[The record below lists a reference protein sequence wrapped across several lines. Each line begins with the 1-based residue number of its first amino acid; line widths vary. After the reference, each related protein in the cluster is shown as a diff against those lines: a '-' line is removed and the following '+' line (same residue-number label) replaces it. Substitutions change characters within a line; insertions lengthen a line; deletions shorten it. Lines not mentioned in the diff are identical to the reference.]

1 MKDGSPAEIINVT
14 WENVFDRIMG
24 GGPRGKKVW
33 GVPRGGSIVA
43 GLLQICK
50 GNKVVD
56 FAQEADII
64 VDDIIDTGKTKK
76 DVEEELPGKGYW
88 ALVPNKTP
96 GKWVVFPWEEK
107 GDQDVQNT
115 VVRQLQYLGEDPL
128 REGLKDTPARVI
140 KSLKEMT
147 GGYLQDPA
155 QILAR
160 TFKEPYDQMVVVRD
174 IDFWSLCEHHMLPFH
189 GTVTVAYLPNGKV
202 VGLSKIPRLV
212 HCFAKRLQVQ
222 ERLTQEIANA
232 MNEHLDPL
240 GVGVAIRASH
250 LCMTMRGI
258 KSPSEMVTSCLL
270 GAFRK
275 NAEARSEFLA
285 LSRCF
290 MSSLVSSLK
299 SGSFISSF
307 IM

>member
-1 MKDGSPAEIINVT
+1 MEKVRPVEVIHLT
-14 WENVFDRIMG
+14 WEEVFDRIMG
-24 GGPRGKKVW
+24 GGPQGKKVW

-64 VDDIIDTGKTKK
+64 VDDIVASGRTKK
-76 DVEEELPGKGYW
+76 EAEEQVPGKGWW
-88 ALVPNKTP
+88 ALVPNKVP
-96 GKWVVFPWEEK
+96 GKWVQFPWEK
-107 GDQDVQNT
+107 PGDQDMEHT
-115 VVRQLQYLGEDPL
+115 VVRQIEYLGEDPK
-128 REGLKDTPARVI
+128 REGLMDTPARVI

-147 GGYLQDPA
+147 GGYLQDPE

-160 TFKEPYDQMVVVRD
+160 SFKVDYDQMVVVKG
-174 IDFWSLCEHHMLPFH
+174 IDFWSLCEHHMMPFH
-189 GTVTVAYLPNGKV
+189 GTATVAYIPKGKV

-232 MNEHLDPL
+232 MQKHLEPL
-240 GVGVAIRASH
+240 GVAVAIKANH
-250 LCMTMRGI
+250 LCMAMRGI
-258 KSPSEMVTSCLL
+258 KSDSEMVTSCLL

-285 LSRCF
+285 LS
-290 MSSLVSSLK
+290 K
-299 SGSFISSF
+299 
-307 IM
+307 

>member
-1 MKDGSPAEIINVT
+1 MKDGSPAEVINLT
-14 WENVFDRIMG
+14 WDQVFDRIMG
-24 GGPRGKKVW
+24 GGPKGKKVW

-64 VDDIIDTGKTKK
+64 VDDIIDTGRTKK
-76 DVEEELPGKGYW
+76 EVEEQLPGKGYW

-96 GKWVVFPWEEK
+96 GKWIKFPWEEE
-107 GDQDVQNT
+107 GSLDVQNT
-115 VVRQLQYLGEDPL
+115 VVRQLQFLGEDPK
-128 REGLKDTPARVI
+128 REGLMDTPARVI

-155 QILAR
+155 QILQR
-160 TFKEPYDQMVVVRD
+160 TFKVEYDQMVVVKG

-189 GTVTVAYLPNGKV
+189 GTATVAYIPDGKV

-222 ERLTQEIANA
+222 ERLTQQIAHA
-232 MNEHLDPL
+232 MRDHLEPI
-240 GVGVAIRASH
+240 GVAVAIKASH
-250 LCMTMRGI
+250 LCMAMRGI
-258 KSPSEMVTSCLL
+258 KSPGEMVTSCLL

-275 NAEARSEFLA
+275 DAEARSEFLA
-285 LSRCF
+285 LS
-290 MSSLVSSLK
+290 K
-299 SGSFISSF
+299 
-307 IM
+307 

>member
-1 MKDGSPAEIINVT
+1 MKEGSPAQVVNLT
-14 WENVFDRIMG
+14 WEEVFDRIMG

-56 FAQEADII
+56 FAHEADII
-64 VDDIIDTGKTKK
+64 VDDIIDSGRTKRE
-76 DVEEELPGKGYW
+76 VEEELPGKGYW

-96 GKWVVFPWEEK
+96 GKFIKFPWEENLEL
-107 GDQDVQNT
+107 DIQHT
-115 VVRQLQYLGEDPL
+115 VVRQLQFLGEDPL

-147 GGYLQDPA
+147 DGYQQDPEA
-155 QILAR
+155 ILQR
-160 TFKEPYDQMVVVRD
+160 TFKVDYDQMVVVKG

-189 GTVTVAYLPNGKV
+189 GTATVAYIPKGKV

-222 ERLTQEIANA
+222 ENLTQQIANA
-232 MNEHLDPL
+232 MQKHLDPT
-240 GVGVAIRASH
+240 GVAVAIKASH
-250 LCMTMRGI
+250 LCMAMRGI
-258 KSPSEMVTSCLL
+258 KSPGEMVTSCLL

-275 NAEARSEFLA
+275 DAEARAEFLA
-285 LSRCF
+285 LSR
-290 MSSLVSSLK
+290 
-299 SGSFISSF
+299 
-307 IM
+307 